1 MNNSVFKEFWQ
12 RFFAQ
17 FVSFIFGSI
26 AFYYFN
32 ENGFTTFK
40 GIPLYWTQY
49 SFVKFALMYWIGSL
63 ILNIGMFFYQKRNE
77 LYNYFKI
84 K

>member
-12 RFFAQ
+12 RYFAFF
-17 FVSFIFGSI
+17 VGFIFGSI
-26 AFYYFN
+26 AHCFT

-40 GIPLYWTQY
+40 GIPMYWEKS
-49 SFVKFALMYWIGSL
+49 SFIKFALAYWGTAL
-63 ILNIGMFFYQKRNE
+63 IANLCIFFYQKRTE